1 MQDLKN
7 EDELFDDIEKF
18 HSQLVVSSA
27 ELPPI
32 HAKDLIEKLLA
43 AAVPLMAELRLRY
56 PAVIVAIDAE
66 RAKIAEQIEV
76 VKQNSAKVEETL
88 ANLLPA
94 EEVLKRMIPVAA
106 PLNGFAVVQFSDE
119 LFNRYVVTTNHEV
132 VDDVQ
137 GSAWQDWAINS

>member
-7 EDELFDDIEKF
+7 EDELFDDLEKF
-18 HSQLVVSSA
+18 HEQLVVSSA

-56 PAVIVAIDAE
+56 PAVVAAIDAE
-66 RAKIAEQIEV
+66 RAKIAEQIEI
-76 VKQNSAKVEETL
+76 VKQNTAKVEETL
-88 ANLLPA
+88 ASLLPA
-94 EEVLKRMIPVAA
+94 EEVLKRMTPVAA
-106 PLNGFAVVQFSDE
+106 PLRGTTVVQFTGE
-119 LFNRYVVTTNHEV
+119 LFKRYVFTTNHEV